1 MHYFS
6 LLLLLLHLCALY
18 RTKSTTHNTTKCSTI
33 LKTTEEKRRTPR
45 TRNTRT
51 STPPRTITCSEEP
64 KKTRH
69 RSSEKESI
77 VFLVD
82 CAKTNRLPI
91 SKNYFYYGDD
101 ADDENTRESEQTQ
114 KSSNYVQV
122 ALNAYRNVLRDRV
135 VCTPDDEIGL
145 VFYNTK
151 NRSGELEFDNIF
163 VFHELAPITAERV
176 GAIAN
181 FIDNGEFGEMLFE
194 DQIGSSNY
202 GEEEDK
208 EKEEE
213 NAMNHALWTAS
224 HMLSRNAK
232 TRRSAYVFT
241 NDDAVFRSKKE
252 AEGTSSMGTPKKEK
266 KKSKSNRKTAKE
278 ATIAR
283 CEEMAN
289 AGVKLEL
296 FPGPKIGDDGKLV
309 ERDGEKEYAFQ
320 NFDVSE
326 GSFWRE
332 ALRKF
337 RYARKKREKK
347 EMTRRRK
354 IVMQTLKDAGDDEEV
369 QRMLKE
375 EEEAWMER
383 RKIRNN
389 GIELQQ
395 HKTVVKDT
403 LNNNNEDERASDE
416 DECLDIVLSSKTRV
430 ENLEVVSRRKVTRRR
445 PRKTKVWFNDG
456 TFALPFTVVHL
467 VQKTTKPAPKY
478 VDAEDHQDLRTE
490 TVYLDKE
497 SGEVVA
503 PKKSYLEIGPEKQKV
518 IVKNAE
524 KQATYAASKNF
535 HANACKLGM
544 HCLGFVDTSEV
555 TQRDRLLKGQGKFVR
570 ADETVFGGKEAFSAL
585 LTACAERHVS
595 VLCAD
600 VYNAKSQVKYVA
612 LIPQVENDAYLG
624 VPAGF
629 HVVKVPFRDD
639 LRQPEKA
646 IGKSAPQT
654 SATED
659 QIQAAEALVESL
671 ELQEYHPTR
680 ISNPELQA
688 HYKALEA
695 IALNKRKVEKISDDT
710 APPIEQLWKEHG
722 VIAHI
727 RNFSQ
732 TTYGIEQQDRVGGN
746 DEDADE
752 DDDGNGI
759 IGLKRKARGGPSKGG
774 EKALKTVVQEIRPG
788 FETFVKRAKK
798 GSLSE
803 LTVDV
808 LKTYLDAHN
817 LPKSGNKASIIS
829 RIEKH
834 AKDLD
839 TAKTVSGFEE
849 DGAAKEDDDIFF

>member
-1 MHYFS
+1 MFDDFEDNGGEEEDSSDAEYADIDATADDNVFGG
-6 LLLLLLHLCALY
+6 
-18 RTKSTTHNTTKCSTI
+18 TQKD
-33 LKTTEEKRRTPR
+33 KT
-45 TRNTRT
+45 
-51 STPPRTITCSEEP
+51 S
-64 KKTRH
+64 
-69 RSSEKESI
+69 SSEKESI

-101 ADDENTRESEQTQ
+101 ADDENTKESEQTQ

-309 ERDGEKEYAFQ
+309 ERDGEKVYAFQ

-337 RYARKKREKK
+337 RSARKKREKK

-595 VLCAD
+595 MLCAD

>member
-1 MHYFS
+1 MFDDFEDNGGEEEDSSDAEYADIDATADDNVFGG
-6 LLLLLLHLCALY
+6 
-18 RTKSTTHNTTKCSTI
+18 TQKD
-33 LKTTEEKRRTPR
+33 KT
-45 TRNTRT
+45 
-51 STPPRTITCSEEP
+51 SV
-64 KKTRH
+64 
-69 RSSEKESI
+69 SEKESI

-759 IGLKRKARGGPSKGG
+759 IGLKRKALSRGGSSKGG

-788 FETFVKRAKK
+788 FETFVKKAKK

>member
-1 MHYFS
+1 MFDDFEDNGGEEEDSSDAEYADIDATADDNVFGG
-6 LLLLLLHLCALY
+6 
-18 RTKSTTHNTTKCSTI
+18 TQKD
-33 LKTTEEKRRTPR
+33 KT
-45 TRNTRT
+45 
-51 STPPRTITCSEEP
+51 SV
-64 KKTRH
+64 
-69 RSSEKESI
+69 SEKESI

-101 ADDENTRESEQTQ
+101 ADDENTKESEQTQ

-151 NRSGELEFDNIF
+151 KRSGELEFDNIF

-252 AEGTSSMGTPKKEK
+252 AERTSWMGTPKKEK

-337 RYARKKREKK
+337 RSARKKREKK

-788 FETFVKRAKK
+788 FETFVKKAKK

>member
-1 MHYFS
+1 MFDDFEDNGGEEEDSSDAEYADIDATADDNVFGG
-6 LLLLLLHLCALY
+6 
-18 RTKSTTHNTTKCSTI
+18 TQKD
-33 LKTTEEKRRTPR
+33 KT
-45 TRNTRT
+45 
-51 STPPRTITCSEEP
+51 S
-64 KKTRH
+64 
-69 RSSEKESI
+69 SSEKESI

-101 ADDENTRESEQTQ
+101 ADDENTKESEQTQ

-241 NDDAVFRSKKE
+241 NDDAVFKSKKE

>member
-1 MHYFS
+1 MFDDFEDNGEEEDSSDAEYADIDATADDLGGGGFQ
-6 LLLLLLHLCALY
+6 
-18 RTKSTTHNTTKCSTI
+18 RD
-33 LKTTEEKRRTPR
+33 KT
-45 TRNTRT
+45 
-51 STPPRTITCSEEP
+51 S
-64 KKTRH
+64 
-69 RSSEKESI
+69 SSERESI

-101 ADDENTRESEQTQ
+101 TDDENNKEDEQEQ

-135 VCTPDDEIGL
+135 VCSPDDEIGL

-151 NRSGELEFDNIF
+151 KRQGELEFDNIF

-337 RYARKKREKK
+337 RSARKKREKK

-375 EEEAWMER
+375 EEEAWTER

-389 GIELQQ
+389 GNELQQ
-395 HKTVVKDT
+395 HKTVVVKDT

-535 HANACKLGM
+535 HSNACKLGM

-570 ADETVFGGKEAFSAL
+570 ADETVFGGNEAFSAL
-585 LTACAERHVS
+585 LQACAERHVS
-595 VLCAD
+595 MLCAD

-646 IGKSAPQT
+646 IGRTTAQT
-654 SATED
+654 SATET

-732 TTYGIEQQDRVGGN
+732 TTYGIEQQDRVGN
-746 DEDADE
+746 DVLDADE

-759 IGLKRKARGGPSKGG
+759 IGLKRKALSRGGSSKGG

-817 LPKSGNKASIIS
+817 LQKSGNKASIIS

-849 DGAAKEDDDIFF
+849 DGAAKEDDDIFSSF

>member
-1 MHYFS
+1 MFDDFEDNGGEEEDSSDAEYADIDATADDNVFGG
-6 LLLLLLHLCALY
+6 
-18 RTKSTTHNTTKCSTI
+18 TQKD
-33 LKTTEEKRRTPR
+33 KT
-45 TRNTRT
+45 
-51 STPPRTITCSEEP
+51 SV
-64 KKTRH
+64 
-69 RSSEKESI
+69 SEKESI

-101 ADDENTRESEQTQ
+101 ADDENTKESEQTQ

-337 RYARKKREKK
+337 RSARKKREKK

-389 GIELQQ
+389 GNELQQ

>member
-1 MHYFS
+1 MFDDFEDNGGEEEDSSDAEYADIDATADDNVFGG
-6 LLLLLLHLCALY
+6 
-18 RTKSTTHNTTKCSTI
+18 TQKD
-33 LKTTEEKRRTPR
+33 KT
-45 TRNTRT
+45 
-51 STPPRTITCSEEP
+51 SV
-64 KKTRH
+64 
-69 RSSEKESI
+69 SEKESI

-101 ADDENTRESEQTQ
+101 ADDENTKESEQTQ

-309 ERDGEKEYAFQ
+309 EHDGEKEYAFQ

-337 RYARKKREKK
+337 RSARKKREKK

-395 HKTVVKDT
+395 HKTDVKDT
-403 LNNNNEDERASDE
+403 LNNSNEDERASDE

>member
-1 MHYFS
+1 MFDDFEDNGREEEDSSDAEYADIDATADDNVFGG
-6 LLLLLLHLCALY
+6 
-18 RTKSTTHNTTKCSTI
+18 TQKD
-33 LKTTEEKRRTPR
+33 KT
-45 TRNTRT
+45 
-51 STPPRTITCSEEP
+51 SV
-64 KKTRH
+64 
-69 RSSEKESI
+69 SEKESI

-101 ADDENTRESEQTQ
+101 ADDENTKESEQTQ

-383 RKIRNN
+383 RKIRNK

>member
-1 MHYFS
+1 MFDDFEDNGGEEEDSSDAEYADIDATADDNVFGG
-6 LLLLLLHLCALY
+6 
-18 RTKSTTHNTTKCSTI
+18 TQKD
-33 LKTTEEKRRTPR
+33 KT
-45 TRNTRT
+45 
-51 STPPRTITCSEEP
+51 SV
-64 KKTRH
+64 
-69 RSSEKESI
+69 SEKESI

-101 ADDENTRESEQTQ
+101 ADDENTKESEQTQ

-202 GEEEDK
+202 GEEGDK

-383 RKIRNN
+383 RKIRNK

>member
-1 MHYFS
+1 MFDDFEDNGGEEEDSSDTEYADIDATADDNVFGG
-6 LLLLLLHLCALY
+6 
-18 RTKSTTHNTTKCSTI
+18 TQKD
-33 LKTTEEKRRTPR
+33 KT
-45 TRNTRT
+45 
-51 STPPRTITCSEEP
+51 SV
-64 KKTRH
+64 
-69 RSSEKESI
+69 SEKESI

-101 ADDENTRESEQTQ
+101 ADDENTKESEQTQ

-788 FETFVKRAKK
+788 FETFVKKAKK

>member
-1 MHYFS
+1 MFDDFEDNGGEEEDSSDAEYADIDATADDNVFGG
-6 LLLLLLHLCALY
+6 
-18 RTKSTTHNTTKCSTI
+18 TQKD
-33 LKTTEEKRRTPR
+33 KT
-45 TRNTRT
+45 
-51 STPPRTITCSEEP
+51 SV
-64 KKTRH
+64 
-69 RSSEKESI
+69 SEKESI

-101 ADDENTRESEQTQ
+101 ADDENTKESEQTQ

-389 GIELQQ
+389 GNELQQ

>member
-1 MHYFS
+1 MFDDFEDNGGEEEDSSDAEYADIDATADDNVFGG
-6 LLLLLLHLCALY
+6 
-18 RTKSTTHNTTKCSTI
+18 TQKD
-33 LKTTEEKRRTPR
+33 KT
-45 TRNTRT
+45 
-51 STPPRTITCSEEP
+51 SV
-64 KKTRH
+64 
-69 RSSEKESI
+69 SEKESI

-101 ADDENTRESEQTQ
+101 ADDENTKESEQTQ

-817 LPKSGNKASIIS
+817 LPKSGKKASIIS

>member
-1 MHYFS
+1 MFDDFEDNGEEEDSSDAEYADIDATADDNVFGG
-6 LLLLLLHLCALY
+6 
-18 RTKSTTHNTTKCSTI
+18 TQKD
-33 LKTTEEKRRTPR
+33 KT
-45 TRNTRT
+45 
-51 STPPRTITCSEEP
+51 S
-64 KKTRH
+64 
-69 RSSEKESI
+69 SSEKESI

-101 ADDENTRESEQTQ
+101 ADDENTKESEQTQ

-389 GIELQQ
+389 GNELQQ

-497 SGEVVA
+497 SGEVIA

-595 VLCAD
+595 MLCAD

-612 LIPQVENDAYLG
+612 LIPQVENDSYLG

-646 IGKSAPQT
+646 IGKSKPQT
-654 SATED
+654 SATET

-759 IGLKRKARGGPSKGG
+759 IGLKRKARGHGGGPSKGG

-839 TAKTVSGFEE
+839 TTKTVSGFEE

>member
-1 MHYFS
+1 MFDDFEDNGGEEEDSSDAEYADIDATADDNVFGG
-6 LLLLLLHLCALY
+6 
-18 RTKSTTHNTTKCSTI
+18 TQKD
-33 LKTTEEKRRTPR
+33 KT
-45 TRNTRT
+45 
-51 STPPRTITCSEEP
+51 SV
-64 KKTRH
+64 
-69 RSSEKESI
+69 SEKESI

-309 ERDGEKEYAFQ
+309 ERDGEKVYAFQ
-320 NFDVSE
+320 NFNVSE

>member
-1 MHYFS
+1 MFDDFEDNGGEEEDSSDAEYADIDATADDNVFGG
-6 LLLLLLHLCALY
+6 
-18 RTKSTTHNTTKCSTI
+18 TQKD
-33 LKTTEEKRRTPR
+33 KT
-45 TRNTRT
+45 
-51 STPPRTITCSEEP
+51 SV
-64 KKTRH
+64 
-69 RSSEKESI
+69 SEKESI

-101 ADDENTRESEQTQ
+101 TDDENTKESEQTQ

-337 RYARKKREKK
+337 RSARKKREKK

-389 GIELQQ
+389 GNELQQ

-759 IGLKRKARGGPSKGG
+759 IGLKRKALSRGGSSKGG

>member
-1 MHYFS
+1 MFDDFEDNGGEEEDSSDTEYADIDATADDNVFGG
-6 LLLLLLHLCALY
+6 
-18 RTKSTTHNTTKCSTI
+18 TQKD
-33 LKTTEEKRRTPR
+33 KT
-45 TRNTRT
+45 
-51 STPPRTITCSEEP
+51 S
-64 KKTRH
+64 
-69 RSSEKESI
+69 SSEKESI

-101 ADDENTRESEQTQ
+101 ADDENTKESEQTQ

-202 GEEEDK
+202 GEEGDK

-213 NAMNHALWTAS
+213 NVMNHALWTAS

>member
-1 MHYFS
+1 MFDDFEDNGEEEDSSDAEYADIDATADDNVFGG
-6 LLLLLLHLCALY
+6 
-18 RTKSTTHNTTKCSTI
+18 TQKD
-33 LKTTEEKRRTPR
+33 KT
-45 TRNTRT
+45 
-51 STPPRTITCSEEP
+51 SV
-64 KKTRH
+64 
-69 RSSEKESI
+69 SEKESI

-91 SKNYFYYGDD
+91 SENYFYYGDD
-101 ADDENTRESEQTQ
+101 TDDENNNEGEQTQ

-337 RYARKKREKK
+337 RSARKKREKK

-389 GIELQQ
+389 GNELQQ

-646 IGKSAPQT
+646 IGKSKPQT
-654 SATED
+654 SATET

-732 TTYGIEQQDRVGGN
+732 TTYGIEKQDRVGGN

-759 IGLKRKARGGPSKGG
+759 IGLKRKARGHGGGPSKGG

-788 FETFVKRAKK
+788 FETFVKKAKK

-839 TAKTVSGFEE
+839 TTKTVSGFEE

>member
-1 MHYFS
+1 MFDDFEDNGEEEDSSDAEYADIDATADDNVFGG
-6 LLLLLLHLCALY
+6 
-18 RTKSTTHNTTKCSTI
+18 TQKD
-33 LKTTEEKRRTPR
+33 KT
-45 TRNTRT
+45 
-51 STPPRTITCSEEP
+51 SV
-64 KKTRH
+64 
-69 RSSEKESI
+69 SEKESI

-151 NRSGELEFDNIF
+151 KRSGELEFDNIF

-252 AEGTSSMGTPKKEK
+252 AEGMSSMGTPKKEK
-266 KKSKSNRKTAKE
+266 KKSKSSRKTAKE

-337 RYARKKREKK
+337 RSARKKREKK

-595 VLCAD
+595 MLCAD

-759 IGLKRKARGGPSKGG
+759 IGLKRKARGGSSKGG

-788 FETFVKRAKK
+788 FETFVKKAKK

-849 DGAAKEDDDIFF
+849 DGAAKEDDDIFSSF

>member
-1 MHYFS
+1 MFDDFEDNGGEEEDSSDAEYADIDATADDNVFGG
-6 LLLLLLHLCALY
+6 
-18 RTKSTTHNTTKCSTI
+18 TQKD
-33 LKTTEEKRRTPR
+33 KT
-45 TRNTRT
+45 
-51 STPPRTITCSEEP
+51 SV
-64 KKTRH
+64 
-69 RSSEKESI
+69 SEKESI

-383 RKIRNN
+383 RKIRNK

>member
-1 MHYFS
+1 MFEEDSSGGGNNDDDDSSDAEYADVDATLEDGEKAFGAKNS
-6 LLLLLLHLCALY
+6 LQSQ
-18 RTKSTTHNTTKCSTI
+18 R
-33 LKTTEEKRRTPR
+33 
-45 TRNTRT
+45 
-51 STPPRTITCSEEP
+51 
-64 KKTRH
+64 
-69 RSSEKESI
+69 ESI

-82 CAKTNRLPI
+82 CSRTNRHPI
-91 SKNYFYYGDD
+91 SKNYFY
-101 ADDENTRESEQTQ
+101 AREEDDENEERNEDGTRKKDAKVET
-114 KSSNYVQV
+114 SSSSSKYNYVQV

-135 VCTPDDEIGL
+135 VSSPEDEIGL
-145 VFYNTK
+145 VLYNTK
-151 NRSGELEFDNIF
+151 NRRGELEFDKIF
-163 VFHELAPITAERV
+163 VLHELAPITAERV
-176 GAIAN
+176 GSISN
-181 FIDNGEFGEMLFE
+181 FIDEGEFGEMLFE
-194 DQIGSSNY
+194 EQIGSRK
-202 GEEEDK
+202 EED
-208 EKEEE
+208 EGE
-213 NAMNHALWTAS
+213 NAVNHALWTAS

-241 NDDAVFRSKKE
+241 NDDVVFKTKSEDINDTPQKNKKIK
-252 AEGTSSMGTPKKEK
+252 SSGGK
-266 KKSKSNRKTAKE
+266 KTAKE

-289 AGVKLEL
+289 AGVRLEL
-296 FPGPKIGDDGKLV
+296 FPGPKIGDDGRLV
-309 ERDGEKEYAFQ
+309 ERDGEKEYAFDD
-320 NFDVSE
+320 FDVSE

-332 ALRKF
+332 VLRKF
-337 RYARKKREKK
+337 RAARKKREKE

-375 EEEAWMER
+375 EEQAWMER
-383 RKIRNN
+383 RKKIRNN
-389 GIELQQ
+389 GGEVSHQDKTIVNNININDEL
-395 HKTVVKDT
+395 
-403 LNNNNEDERASDE
+403 ASDE
-416 DECLDIVLSSKTRV
+416 DECFDIVASSKTRV
-430 ENLEVVSRRKVTRRR
+430 ENLEVVSRRKVSRRR

-456 TFALPFTVVHL
+456 TFALPFTIVHL

-518 IVKNAE
+518 IVKNTE

-555 TQRDRLLKGQGKFVR
+555 AQRDRLLKGQGKFVR
-570 ADETVFGGKEAFSAL
+570 PDETVFGGKEAFSAL
-585 LTACAERHVS
+585 LTACAERRVS
-595 VLCAD
+595 MLCAD
-600 VYNAKSQVKYVA
+600 VYNTKSQVKYVA

-629 HVVKVPFRDD
+629 HVVRVPFRDD
-639 LRQPEKA
+639 LRQPEKTLGNA
-646 IGKSAPQT
+646 AQT
-654 SATED
+654 SATET
-659 QIQAAEALVESL
+659 QIQVAEGLVESL

-727 RNFSQ
+727 RNFSRA
-732 TTYGIEQQDRVGGN
+732 TYGVEQQDRGGN
-746 DEDADE
+746 GDDDEEAD
-752 DDDGNGI
+752 DNDGNGI
-759 IGLKRKARGGPSKGG
+759 VGRKRKAAKD
-774 EKALKTVVQEIRPG
+774 AAIKTVLQEIHPG
-788 FETFVKRAKK
+788 FESFVKSAKK
-798 GSLSE
+798 GNLSE
-803 LTVDV
+803 YTVDK

-817 LPKSGNKASIIS
+817 LPKGGNKASIIS

-834 AKDLD
+834 ARDYDDGDGEERGAKDD
-839 TAKTVSGFEE
+839 IVAVEEE
-849 DGAAKEDDDIFF
+849 DRF

>member
-1 MHYFS
+1 MFDDFEDNGGEEEDSSDAEYADIDATADDNVFGG
-6 LLLLLLHLCALY
+6 
-18 RTKSTTHNTTKCSTI
+18 TQKD
-33 LKTTEEKRRTPR
+33 KT
-45 TRNTRT
+45 
-51 STPPRTITCSEEP
+51 SV
-64 KKTRH
+64 
-69 RSSEKESI
+69 SEKESI

-101 ADDENTRESEQTQ
+101 TDDENTKESEQTQ

-395 HKTVVKDT
+395 HKTDVKDT
-403 LNNNNEDERASDE
+403 LNNSNEDERASDE

-759 IGLKRKARGGPSKGG
+759 IGLKRKARGHGGGPSKGG

>member
-1 MHYFS
+1 MFDDFEDNGGEEEDSSDTEYADIDATADDNVFGG
-6 LLLLLLHLCALY
+6 
-18 RTKSTTHNTTKCSTI
+18 TQKD
-33 LKTTEEKRRTPR
+33 KT
-45 TRNTRT
+45 
-51 STPPRTITCSEEP
+51 S
-64 KKTRH
+64 
-69 RSSEKESI
+69 SSEKESI

-101 ADDENTRESEQTQ
+101 ADDENTKESEQTQ

>member
-1 MHYFS
+1 MFDDFEDNGGEEEDSSDAEYADIDATADDNVFGG
-6 LLLLLLHLCALY
+6 
-18 RTKSTTHNTTKCSTI
+18 TQKD
-33 LKTTEEKRRTPR
+33 KT
-45 TRNTRT
+45 
-51 STPPRTITCSEEP
+51 SV
-64 KKTRH
+64 
-69 RSSEKESI
+69 SEKESI

-101 ADDENTRESEQTQ
+101 ADDENTKESEQTQ

-646 IGKSAPQT
+646 IGRTTAQT
-654 SATED
+654 SATET

-759 IGLKRKARGGPSKGG
+759 IGLKRKALSRGGSSKGG

-788 FETFVKRAKK
+788 FETFVKKAKK

>member
-1 MHYFS
+1 MFDDFEDNGGEEEDSSDAEYADIDATADDNVFGG
-6 LLLLLLHLCALY
+6 
-18 RTKSTTHNTTKCSTI
+18 TQKD
-33 LKTTEEKRRTPR
+33 KT
-45 TRNTRT
+45 
-51 STPPRTITCSEEP
+51 SV
-64 KKTRH
+64 
-69 RSSEKESI
+69 SEKESI

-101 ADDENTRESEQTQ
+101 ADDENTKESEQTQ

-383 RKIRNN
+383 RKIRNK

-595 VLCAD
+595 MLCAD

>member
-1 MHYFS
+1 MFDDFEDNGGEEEDSSDAEYADIDATADDNVFGG
-6 LLLLLLHLCALY
+6 
-18 RTKSTTHNTTKCSTI
+18 TQKD
-33 LKTTEEKRRTPR
+33 KT
-45 TRNTRT
+45 
-51 STPPRTITCSEEP
+51 SV
-64 KKTRH
+64 
-69 RSSEKESI
+69 SEKESI

-101 ADDENTRESEQTQ
+101 ADDENTKESEQTQ

-202 GEEEDK
+202 GEEGDK

-213 NAMNHALWTAS
+213 NVMNHALWTAS

-759 IGLKRKARGGPSKGG
+759 IGLKRKARGHGGGPSKGG

>member
-1 MHYFS
+1 MFDDFEDNGGEEEDSSDAEYADIDATADDNVFGG
-6 LLLLLLHLCALY
+6 
-18 RTKSTTHNTTKCSTI
+18 TQKD
-33 LKTTEEKRRTPR
+33 KT
-45 TRNTRT
+45 
-51 STPPRTITCSEEP
+51 SV
-64 KKTRH
+64 
-69 RSSEKESI
+69 SEKESI

-101 ADDENTRESEQTQ
+101 ADDENTKESEQTQ

-309 ERDGEKEYAFQ
+309 EHDGEKEYAFQ

-337 RYARKKREKK
+337 RSARKKREKK

>member
-1 MHYFS
+1 MFDDFEDNGGEEEDSSDAEYADIDATADDNVFGG
-6 LLLLLLHLCALY
+6 
-18 RTKSTTHNTTKCSTI
+18 TQKD
-33 LKTTEEKRRTPR
+33 KT
-45 TRNTRT
+45 
-51 STPPRTITCSEEP
+51 SV
-64 KKTRH
+64 
-69 RSSEKESI
+69 SEKESI

-646 IGKSAPQT
+646 IGRTTAQT
-654 SATED
+654 SATET

-759 IGLKRKARGGPSKGG
+759 IGLKRKALSRGGSSKGG

-788 FETFVKRAKK
+788 FETFVKKAKK

>member
-1 MHYFS
+1 MFDDFEDNGGEEEDSSDTEYADIDATADDNVFGG
-6 LLLLLLHLCALY
+6 
-18 RTKSTTHNTTKCSTI
+18 TQKD
-33 LKTTEEKRRTPR
+33 KT
-45 TRNTRT
+45 
-51 STPPRTITCSEEP
+51 S
-64 KKTRH
+64 
-69 RSSEKESI
+69 SSEKESI

-101 ADDENTRESEQTQ
+101 ADDENTKESEQTQ

-337 RYARKKREKK
+337 RSARKKREKK

-389 GIELQQ
+389 GNELQQ

-595 VLCAD
+595 MLCAD

>member
-1 MHYFS
+1 MFDDFEDNGGEEEDSSDTEYADIDATADDNVFGG
-6 LLLLLLHLCALY
+6 
-18 RTKSTTHNTTKCSTI
+18 TQKD
-33 LKTTEEKRRTPR
+33 KT
-45 TRNTRT
+45 
-51 STPPRTITCSEEP
+51 S
-64 KKTRH
+64 
-69 RSSEKESI
+69 SSEKESI

-101 ADDENTRESEQTQ
+101 ADDENTKESEQTQ

-241 NDDAVFRSKKE
+241 NDDAVFKSKKE

>member
-1 MHYFS
+1 MFDDFEDNGGEEEDSSDAEYADIDATADDNVFGG
-6 LLLLLLHLCALY
+6 
-18 RTKSTTHNTTKCSTI
+18 TQKD
-33 LKTTEEKRRTPR
+33 KT
-45 TRNTRT
+45 
-51 STPPRTITCSEEP
+51 SV
-64 KKTRH
+64 
-69 RSSEKESI
+69 SEKESI

-395 HKTVVKDT
+395 HKTDVKDT

-732 TTYGIEQQDRVGGN
+732 TTYDIEQQDRVGGN

>member
-1 MHYFS
+1 MFDDFEDNGGEEEDSSDAEYADIDATADDNVFGG
-6 LLLLLLHLCALY
+6 
-18 RTKSTTHNTTKCSTI
+18 TQKD
-33 LKTTEEKRRTPR
+33 KT
-45 TRNTRT
+45 
-51 STPPRTITCSEEP
+51 S
-64 KKTRH
+64 
-69 RSSEKESI
+69 SSEKESI

-101 ADDENTRESEQTQ
+101 ADDENTKESEQTQ

-416 DECLDIVLSSKTRV
+416 DECSDIVLSSKTRV

-732 TTYGIEQQDRVGGN
+732 TTYDIEQQDRVGGN

>member
-1 MHYFS
+1 MFDDFEDNGGEEEDSSDTEYADIDATADDNVFGG
-6 LLLLLLHLCALY
+6 
-18 RTKSTTHNTTKCSTI
+18 TQKD
-33 LKTTEEKRRTPR
+33 KT
-45 TRNTRT
+45 
-51 STPPRTITCSEEP
+51 S
-64 KKTRH
+64 
-69 RSSEKESI
+69 SSEKESI

-101 ADDENTRESEQTQ
+101 TDDENTKESEQTQ

-337 RYARKKREKK
+337 RSARKKREKK

>member
-1 MHYFS
+1 MFDDFEDNGGEEEDSSDAEYADIDATADDNVFGG
-6 LLLLLLHLCALY
+6 
-18 RTKSTTHNTTKCSTI
+18 TQKD
-33 LKTTEEKRRTPR
+33 KT
-45 TRNTRT
+45 
-51 STPPRTITCSEEP
+51 SV
-64 KKTRH
+64 
-69 RSSEKESI
+69 SEKESI

-383 RKIRNN
+383 WKIRNN

-395 HKTVVKDT
+395 HKTDVKDT

>member
-1 MHYFS
+1 MFDDFEDNGGEEEDSSDAEYADIDATADDNVFGG
-6 LLLLLLHLCALY
+6 
-18 RTKSTTHNTTKCSTI
+18 TQKD
-33 LKTTEEKRRTPR
+33 KT
-45 TRNTRT
+45 
-51 STPPRTITCSEEP
+51 SV
-64 KKTRH
+64 
-69 RSSEKESI
+69 SEKESI

-101 ADDENTRESEQTQ
+101 ADDENTKESEQTQ

-337 RYARKKREKK
+337 RSARKKREKK

>member
-1 MHYFS
+1 MFDDFEDNGGEEEDSSDAEYADIDATADDNVFGG
-6 LLLLLLHLCALY
+6 
-18 RTKSTTHNTTKCSTI
+18 TQKD
-33 LKTTEEKRRTPR
+33 KT
-45 TRNTRT
+45 
-51 STPPRTITCSEEP
+51 SV
-64 KKTRH
+64 
-69 RSSEKESI
+69 SEKESI

-101 ADDENTRESEQTQ
+101 ADDENTKESEQTQ

-309 ERDGEKEYAFQ
+309 ERDGEKVYAFQ

>member
-1 MHYFS
+1 MFDDFEDNGGEEEDSSDAEYADIDATADDNVFGG
-6 LLLLLLHLCALY
+6 
-18 RTKSTTHNTTKCSTI
+18 TQKD
-33 LKTTEEKRRTPR
+33 KT
-45 TRNTRT
+45 
-51 STPPRTITCSEEP
+51 SV
-64 KKTRH
+64 
-69 RSSEKESI
+69 SEKESI

-774 EKALKTVVQEIRPG
+774 EKALKAVVQEIRPG

>member
-1 MHYFS
+1 MFDDFEDNGGEEEDSSDTEYADIDATADDNVFGG
-6 LLLLLLHLCALY
+6 
-18 RTKSTTHNTTKCSTI
+18 TQKD
-33 LKTTEEKRRTPR
+33 KT
-45 TRNTRT
+45 
-51 STPPRTITCSEEP
+51 S
-64 KKTRH
+64 
-69 RSSEKESI
+69 SSEKESI

-101 ADDENTRESEQTQ
+101 ADDENTKESEQTQ

-309 ERDGEKEYAFQ
+309 ERDGEKVYAFQ

-389 GIELQQ
+389 GNELQQ

>member
-1 MHYFS
+1 MFDDFEDNGEEEDSSDAEYADIDATADDLGGGGFQ
-6 LLLLLLHLCALY
+6 
-18 RTKSTTHNTTKCSTI
+18 RD
-33 LKTTEEKRRTPR
+33 KT
-45 TRNTRT
+45 
-51 STPPRTITCSEEP
+51 S
-64 KKTRH
+64 
-69 RSSEKESI
+69 SSERESI

-101 ADDENTRESEQTQ
+101 TDDENNKEDEQEQ

-135 VCTPDDEIGL
+135 VCSPDDEIGL

-151 NRSGELEFDNIF
+151 KRQGELEFDNIF

-337 RYARKKREKK
+337 RSARKKREKK

-395 HKTVVKDT
+395 HKTDVKDT

-535 HANACKLGM
+535 HSNACKLGM

-595 VLCAD
+595 MMCAD

-646 IGKSAPQT
+646 IGRTTAQT
-654 SATED
+654 SATET

-732 TTYGIEQQDRVGGN
+732 TTYGIEQQDRVGN
-746 DEDADE
+746 DVLDADE

-759 IGLKRKARGGPSKGG
+759 IGLKRKALSRGGSSKGG

-817 LPKSGNKASIIS
+817 LQKSGNKASIIS

-849 DGAAKEDDDIFF
+849 DGAAKEDDDIFSSF

>member
-1 MHYFS
+1 MFDDFEDNGGEEEDSSDTEYADIDATADDNVFGG
-6 LLLLLLHLCALY
+6 
-18 RTKSTTHNTTKCSTI
+18 TQKD
-33 LKTTEEKRRTPR
+33 KT
-45 TRNTRT
+45 
-51 STPPRTITCSEEP
+51 S
-64 KKTRH
+64 
-69 RSSEKESI
+69 SSEKESI

-101 ADDENTRESEQTQ
+101 ADDENTKESEQTQ

-389 GIELQQ
+389 GNELQQ